1 MLRRRVAGSAGIELL
16 LAVEMGRD
24 LAGAFEDAF
33 DFVFLEASFPGF
45 SGGLAVALDGP
56 VIFGRDVARGF
67 SLPECAA
74 MMDSARA
81 FHVRPQ

>member
-56 VIFGRDVARGF
+56 VIFGRDVARV
-67 SLPECAA
+67 AA
-74 MMDSARA
+74 AGMRAITVSALA